1 MKRFLY
7 RGALLMMVFGLT
19 ACGYSLDELY
29 DRASFNSVNFSDNY
43 YSAGIKIFPIR
54 KTKIKSPILKL
65 KQFI

>member
-43 YSAGIKIFPIR
+43 YTRWDQDISYK
-54 KTKIKSPILKL
+54 
-65 KQFI
+65 